1 MRECWLTM
9 EVQILSFTTDTHP
22 RVIGDFLAA
31 PLVAAGDRSTRLAQI
46 LDRIIPHLPSHIDPD
61 EFWLQ
66 ATAGFLT
73 VEAAVSFRTAWAEAY
88 PRPSDPPR
96 RMRTRGSVYVE
107 LPSTD
112 PGDDS
117 AGASS
122 CPAQP
127 PAGAPPRAVQRPRKV
142 RRRF

>member
-1 MRECWLTM
+1 M
-9 EVQILSFTTDTHP
+9 EVGILCFNTDTHP
-22 RVIGDFLAA
+22 RVIGDFLAR

-46 LDRIIPHLPSHIDPD
+46 LDRVLPHLPSHIPPD
-61 EFWLQ
+61 EFWLETTQ
-66 ATAGFLT
+66 GFLT
-73 VEAAVSFRTAWAEAY
+73 AEAAVEFRTAWADAY
-88 PRPSDPPR
+88 PRPLDPPR
-96 RMRTRGSVYVE
+96 RMRTRGSVSLE

-142 RRRF
+142 QRRF